1 MVSAYAYFFP
11 SCVKC
16 HLKSTKSHLVGSRIS
31 GSCPSPTDG
40 DTFFKHYLLLAVL
53 FIWPHEILVPRPGM
67 EPTPFALAL
76 QSLSYWT
83 PGKPPETTVN
93 PGNGSSSCLQR
104 HDLLI
109 NSHPVTHF
117 HYLAWRCVSRPPSRD
132 EGWAWPERD
141 GVEGSTRN
149 VSKEGK
155 VGKTWR
161 SVSPSKKC

>member
-1 MVSAYAYFFP
+1 M
-11 SCVKC
+11 
-16 HLKSTKSHLVGSRIS
+16 GSRVS
-31 GSCPSPTDG
+31 GSCPSPTAG
-40 DTFFKHYLLLAVL
+40 GNVFRHYLLLAIL
-53 FIWPHEILVPRPGM
+53 FIWPPGILVPRPEM

-83 PGKPPETTVN
+83 PGKSPETTVN

-104 HDLLI
+104 HDFLI

-117 HYLAWRCVSRPPSRD
+117 HYLAQRCVSRSSSRE

-141 GVEGSTRN
+141 GCEGSTRN

-161 SVSPSKKC
+161 SVFPSKRC